1 MSVSW
6 NLIKPVGRISSS
18 NLAAVLVPGATAFAA
33 RALVGGLAPAPA
45 GTPGVR
51 GGKVTGGGK
60 AGKERAGVDGVTPGP
75 GAGVAVMVG
84 ALVGFAAESA
94 VAGALVA
101 WEVTTGGTR
110 ASLVP
115 AGGVLVLTAGAL
127 VAFLAPSAGAGA
139 APGGAGWAA
148 SQA

>member
-6 NLIKPVGRISSS
+6 NLIKPGGRTSSS

-51 GGKVTGGGK
+51 GGKVAGGGK
-60 AGKERAGVDGVTPGP
+60 AGKERAGADGVAPGP
-75 GAGVAVMVG
+75 GAGVGVIVG
-84 ALVGFAAESA
+84 ALAGFAPGSGM
-94 VAGALVA
+94 AGALVA
-101 WEVTTGGTR
+101 WDVTTAPAG

-115 AGGVLVLTAGAL
+115 A
-127 VAFLAPSAGAGA
+127 
-139 APGGAGWAA
+139 
-148 SQA
+148 

>member
-6 NLIKPVGRISSS
+6 NLIKPGGRTSSS

-33 RALVGGLAPAPA
+33 RALDGGLAPAPA

-51 GGKVTGGGK
+51 GGKVAGAGK

-84 ALVGFAAESA
+84 ALV
-94 VAGALVA
+94 A
-101 WEVTTGGTR
+101 WEVTTGGAG

-148 SQA
+148 SQAKDDTRISVT